1 MDHGVTLVPQN
12 PCILRFDNAPLKLS
26 KIARHIK
33 LLKSTPKVNRSDM
46 PKKHI
51 SRLALTL
58 PLVWAAGLAQAQGF
72 FPIGQCAIIVASR
85 QSVAEVRAWIVAN
98 SWEKEAAVF
107 SSANGWFPI
116 SIGVIDASL
125 APNVLQRGKSTG
137 RLPADAYCST
147 GKNFLREVEWWSAQ
161 APSLSYS
168 NSIWAEF
175 DARPFSLA
183 EKRFL
188 QAALALEGFYTGL
201 IDGAWGR
208 GSQGALERF
217 TSQHFD
223 RKPLNADA
231 AYLVMTTIDAFL
243 ADGWEARDVGY
254 LAISVMLPMDK
265 MRLTKRDGLRE
276 KWEHTEKDVSVIFDD
291 LTSRELLE
299 FHKNFSNLEGR
310 LGEPYTVR
318 QPDRWVTSVNNAWGT
333 GYIRSELI
341 EGTWSTVAIFGAK
354 AHRSEVGLISSSIT
368 VGKPVQIVPERN
380 GLLITYSSDLA
391 TILAEDDQ
399 GADRSDSNGRVGV
412 SQTPRTDERNE
423 GQGQS
428 SGTGFFVNSQGA
440 MLTNAHVVQD
450 CRSITVDGKP
460 ADIVAVSQTFDLA
473 VVKPSVVDNVA
484 FLTFARTEAGLNA
497 DITIAGYPLHGL
509 LGGLNV
515 SRGSISAMTGLRGDE
530 TSVQISAP
538 VQPGNSG
545 GPVIDRSGNLVGVVV
560 SKLDVMQVANLTGD
574 IAQNVNFAIRGA
586 MAKTFLQ
593 ANGVDYEERSSEE
606 DIRPEQSAKM
616 LQASTRLIQCVSN

>member
-1 MDHGVTLVPQN
+1 M
-12 PCILRFDNAPLKLS
+12 LK
-26 KIARHIK
+26 KY
-33 LLKSTPKVNRSDM
+33 
-46 PKKHI
+46 I
-51 SRLALTL
+51 SRMALTL
-58 PLVWAAGLAQAQGF
+58 PLVWAADLAQAQGF
-72 FPIGQCAIIVASR
+72 FPTGQCAIVVASR
-85 QSVAEVRAWIVAN
+85 QSVAEARAWIIVN

-107 SSANGWFPI
+107 SSRNGWFAI
-116 SIGVIDASL
+116 SIGVVDSSL
-125 APNVLQRGKSTG
+125 APSALQRGKAAGS
-137 RLPADAYCST
+137 LPADAYCST
-147 GKNFLREVEWWSAQ
+147 GNSYLRQIEWRSAQ
-161 APSLSYS
+161 APTPSLSTS
-168 NSIWAEF
+168 LWAEF
-175 DARPFSLA
+175 DARPFSMA

-188 QAALALEGFYTGL
+188 QAALALEGFYIGL

-208 GSQGALERF
+208 GSQAALERF
-217 TSQHFD
+217 TSRRFD
-223 RKPLNADA
+223 REPLNADA
-231 AYLVMTTIDAFL
+231 AYLVMITIDAFL
-243 ADGWEARDVGY
+243 ADGWEALDVSY

-265 MRLTKRDGLRE
+265 MKRIERDGLRE

-299 FHKNFSNLEGR
+299 FHRNFSNLEGR

-341 EGTWSTVAIFGAK
+341 EGTWSTVAIFGAR
-354 AHRSEVGLISSSIT
+354 AHREEVGLISSSIT
-368 VGKPVQIVPERN
+368 VGKPVQIVPERD
-380 GLLITYSSDLA
+380 GRLVAYSNDLA
-391 TILAEDDQ
+391 AILAEDDQ
-399 GADRSDSNGRVGV
+399 GVERSDHSGRVGV
-412 SQTPRTDERNE
+412 SQTPRSEEPNE

-450 CRSITVDGKP
+450 CRSISVDGKP

-473 VVKPSVVDNVA
+473 VVKPSVVDNVT

-616 LQASTRLIQCVSN
+616 LQAATRLIQCVSD